1 MLGSILDKFYKRKCE
16 VRASTSVREDREKT
30 VDCYF

>member
-1 MLGSILDKFYKRKCE
+1 MLGSILDKFYERKCE